1 MAIDTGEI
9 LLGYARS
16 KLKPFYKSLKM
27 KGAGNCMALTLS
39 AEQQAKLNKEDISNF
54 CWKVCAMRK
63 NCVVSWGR
71 IHGRTEAGHLADA
84 VW

>member
-1 MAIDTGEI
+1 
-9 LLGYARS
+9 
-16 KLKPFYKSLKM
+16 
-27 KGAGNCMALTLS
+27 MALTLS